1 METDTKKRY
10 QSWARP
16 SWAQSD
22 QMIDGWVIRL
32 LFNNTSQHI
41 DQSNRSKLPK
51 LLEPFIHF
59 GSNWTN
65 RSFVNLSSLKNKRF
79 DFNKSSTSIQQG
91 AAPPQENRRAL
102 CSHDA
107 NIQWPRRVSAKQKP
121 QPKKNPSENTFN
133 LIENLYKFFTHWLF
147 AQIIDLFPKRQS
159 WSFYTIY
166 SNSTRSAWI
175 PNKWLQSNEN

>member
-41 DQSNRSKLPK
+41 DQSNRSLPK

-65 RSFVNLSSLKNKRF
+65 RSFLNLSWLKNKRF
-79 DFNKSSTSIQQG
+79 DFNKSSTSIQQV
-91 AAPPQENRRAL
+91 A
-102 CSHDA
+102 
-107 NIQWPRRVSAKQKP
+107 QKG
-121 QPKKNPSENTFN
+121 QRKTKATTEKKTPSENTFN
-133 LIENLYKFFTHWLF
+133 FIETSYKFFTHWLF
-147 AQIIDLFPKRQS
+147 TQIIDFISKTSELVFLYNLFR
-159 WSFYTIY
+159 FYTF
-166 SNSTRSAWI
+166 SVNT
-175 PNKWLQSNEN
+175 K